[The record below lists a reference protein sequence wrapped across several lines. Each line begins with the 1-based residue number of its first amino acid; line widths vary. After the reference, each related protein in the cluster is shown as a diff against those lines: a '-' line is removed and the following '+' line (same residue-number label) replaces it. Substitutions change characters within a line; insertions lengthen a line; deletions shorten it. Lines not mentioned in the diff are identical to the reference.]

1 MGMSA
6 VTSEAVLFFEGRGVS
21 KSMLFSDF
29 EAILDGMVGVPE
41 FAGEQI
47 KGAYCLVN
55 GRMQVLA
62 LTLFLIDFDDDG
74 MADHTWNVPL
84 RHLSEHG
91 GPGPDMG
98 AGPVRLACRSQCP
111 VAWHQEKLWDPVM
124 KPGANHF
131 VFIRDTI
138 KERGAKMG
146 LFVDESSPVN
156 PSQAVQQFPAAAPTL
171 VQSEPEP
178 PTVQQEVEPQ
188 QGREEAQQAQAR
200 AQSAR
205 DDKERS
211 RLARMLKELRL
222 RVQTMESK
230 HADEI
235 GQLRYAHQT
244 KEEILSTQ
252 LEKVLMQF
260 KALKSQNVALREQT
274 TSLKSQVLSLSESL
288 QEQVNGSHEHGSEIE
303 ILTEQ
308 YKVALEQRLEEERA
322 RLSESLHAKEMDV
335 LNREERIAA
344 LEAELVD
351 ARHEQIRSANT
362 GAEKLLEKLQG
373 LGLNFIAFHPG
384 AGHISINAGEISDY
398 MQNPVAFAARKCL
411 VTEEH
416 YRAWLRHYEN
426 PVCQVEIGNQVCGK
440 RVIRVDTPNQFRP
453 GQSDRNAN
461 RCQYCRSDVAIENV
475 LKFR

>member
-6 VTSEAVLFFEGRGVS
+6 VTSEAILFFGDRGVS

-47 KGAYCLVN
+47 RGAYCLVN
-55 GRMQVLA
+55 GRLQVVA

-84 RHLSEHG
+84 RHLAEHG

-98 AGPVRLACRSQCP
+98 GGPIRLACKSQCP
-111 VAWHQEKLWDPVM
+111 VAWHQDKLWDPVM

-131 VFIRDTI
+131 VFIRDAV
-138 KERGAKMG
+138 KERGAKLG
-146 LFVDESSPVN
+146 LFVDDSSPA
-156 PSQAVQQFPAAAPTL
+156 PATAAPAQAVQQFSPADPVPPVVA
-171 VQSEPEP
+171 PEP
-178 PTVQQEVEPQ
+178 PVVQP
-188 QGREEAQQAQAR
+188 QAQSQ
-200 AQSAR
+200 AQIAR
-205 DDKERS
+205 DDKERL
-211 RLARMLKELRL
+211 RIARTLKELRL
-222 RVQTMESK
+222 RVQTMENK
-230 HADEI
+230 HKDEI

-260 KALKSQNVALREQT
+260 KTLKSQNVALRERAD
-274 TSLKSQVLSLSESL
+274 SLKAQVMSLNESL
-288 QEQVNGSHEHGSEIE
+288 EEQVNSSHEHGSEIE

-308 YKVALEQRLEEERA
+308 YKIALEQRLDEERA
-322 RLSESLHAKEMDV
+322 RLSETLHAKEMEI
-335 LNREERIAA
+335 LNRDERISA

-384 AGHISINAGEISDY
+384 AGHISINATEISDY
-398 MQNPVAFAARKCL
+398 MQNPIAFAARKCL

-426 PVCQVEIGNQVCGK
+426 PVCQVEIGGQTCGK

-461 RCQYCRSDVAIENV
+461 RCQYCRSDTAIENV

>member
-6 VTSEAVLFFEGRGVS
+6 VTSEAILFFGDRGVT

-55 GRMQVLA
+55 GRLQVVA
-62 LTLFLIDFDDDG
+62 IVLFLIDFDDDG

-84 RHLSEHG
+84 RHLAEHG

-131 VFIRDTI
+131 VFIRDSI
-138 KERGAKMG
+138 RERGGKLG
-146 LFVDESSPVN
+146 LYVDDTPMLQ
-156 PSQAVQQFPAAAPTL
+156 PGAPQVQQFPPSAPPPVATAPAPPVVPVVQPAAAP
-171 VQSEPEP
+171 
-178 PTVQQEVEPQ
+178 
-188 QGREEAQQAQAR
+188 AAAAAA

-205 DDKERS
+205 DDKERI
-211 RLARMLKELRL
+211 RLARTLKELRL
-222 RVQTMESK
+222 RVQTMENK
-230 HADEI
+230 HKEEI

-260 KALKSQNVALREQT
+260 KTLKSQNVALKERAE
-274 TSLKSQVLSLSESL
+274 SLKAQVQSLSKSL
-288 QEQVNGSHEHGSEIE
+288 EEQISHSHEHGSEIE

-322 RLSESLHAKEMDV
+322 RLSETLHAKEMEV
-335 LNREERIAA
+335 LTREERISV

-351 ARHEQIRSANT
+351 ARHEQIRSANV
-362 GAEKLLEKLQG
+362 GAEKLLEKLQT

-384 AGHISINAGEISDY
+384 AGHISINASEISDY
-398 MQNPVAFAARKCL
+398 MQNPIAFAARKCL

-426 PVCQVEIGNQVCGK
+426 PVCQVEISGQPCGK

-453 GQSDRNAN
+453 GVSDRNAN
-461 RCQYCRSDVAIENV
+461 RCQYCRADTAIENV

>member
-6 VTSEAVLFFEGRGVS
+6 VTSEAILFFGDRGVS

-41 FAGEQI
+41 FAAEQI
-47 KGAYCLVN
+47 RGAYCLVN
-55 GRMQVLA
+55 GRLQVVALA
-62 LTLFLIDFDDDG
+62 LFLIDFDDDG

-84 RHLSEHG
+84 RHLAEHG

-98 AGPVRLACRSQCP
+98 AGPTRLACRSQCP
-111 VAWHQEKLWDPVM
+111 VAWHQDKLWDPVM

-131 VFIRDTI
+131 VFIRDAV
-138 KERGAKMG
+138 KERGAKLG
-146 LFVDESSPVN
+146 LFIDESSPAPTAVA
-156 PSQAVQQFPAAAPTL
+156 PAQVVQQFSPAEVAPPVVAVPPPV
-171 VQSEPEP
+171 VQS
-178 PTVQQEVEPQ
+178 
-188 QGREEAQQAQAR
+188 QAQVEI
-200 AQSAR
+200 AR
-205 DDKERS
+205 DDKERL
-211 RLARMLKELRL
+211 RLARTLKELRL
-222 RVQTMESK
+222 RVQTMENK
-230 HADEI
+230 HKDEI

-260 KALKSQNVALREQT
+260 KALKSQNVALRERAD
-274 TSLKSQVLSLSESL
+274 SLKSQALSLNESL
-288 QEQVNGSHEHGSEIE
+288 QEQMNHSHEHGGEIE

-308 YKVALEQRLEEERA
+308 YKIALEQRLDEERA
-322 RLSESLHAKEMDV
+322 RLSESMHVKEMEI
-335 LNREERIAA
+335 LNRDERIVG

-384 AGHISINAGEISDY
+384 AGHISINATEISDY

-426 PVCQVEIGNQVCGK
+426 PVCQVEISGQLCGK
-440 RVIRVDTPNQFRP
+440 RVIRVDTPNQFRA

-461 RCQYCRSDVAIENV
+461 RCQYCRSDTAIENV

>member
-6 VTSEAVLFFEGRGVS
+6 VTSEAILFFGDRGVS
-21 KSMLFSDF
+21 KSMLFSDY

-41 FAGEQI
+41 FAGRQI

-55 GRMQVLA
+55 GHLHVVALA
-62 LTLFLIDFDDDG
+62 LFLIDFDDDG

-84 RHLSEHG
+84 RHLAEHG

-98 AGPVRLACRSQCP
+98 AGPIRLACRSQCP

-131 VFIRDTI
+131 VFIRDI
-138 KERGAKMG
+138 IRERGAKLG
-146 LFVDESSPVN
+146 LFVDDSSPAPVA
-156 PSQAVQQFPAAAPTL
+156 PAQAVQQFPPAAATRAAPPVAAQPPV
-171 VQSEPEP
+171 VQPAAP
-178 PTVQQEVEPQ
+178 PQV
-188 QGREEAQQAQAR
+188 
-200 AQSAR
+200 AR
-205 DDKERS
+205 DDKERI
-211 RLARMLKELRL
+211 RLARTLKELRL
-222 RVQTMESK
+222 RVQTMENK
-230 HADEI
+230 HKDEI
-235 GQLRYAHQT
+235 DQLRYAHQT

-260 KALKSQNVALREQT
+260 KTLKSQNTALRERAD
-274 TSLKSQVLSLSESL
+274 SLKAQVMSLNESL
-288 QEQVNGSHEHGSEIE
+288 QDQMHSSHDHGSEIE

-308 YKVALEQRLEEERA
+308 YKIALEQRLEEERA
-322 RLSESLHAKEMDV
+322 RLSESLHAKEMEI
-335 LNREERIAA
+335 LTREERIAA
-344 LEAELVD
+344 LEGELVD

-362 GAEKLLEKLQG
+362 GAEKLLEKLQS

-384 AGHISINAGEISDY
+384 AGHISINASEISDY
-398 MQNPVAFAARKCL
+398 MQNPMAFAARKCL
-411 VTEEH
+411 VTEDH

-426 PVCQVEIGNQVCGK
+426 PVCQVEIAGQTCGK
-440 RVIRVDTPNQFRP
+440 RVIRVEVPNQFRP

-461 RCQYCRSDVAIENV
+461 RCQYCRSDTAIENV